1 MEFHRKAGRGA
12 SRFAPRTAPGPP
24 PCTGQ
29 ALAVTDRTCYSPLA
43 HFGGARGPGRLG
55 QQVGDR
61 AASHVVV
68 ERESAPHA
76 GAPELLLPTRL
87 EREGAS
93 DPPLRRPGSTSIAS
107 SHGPSSAHGAALR
120 GGVERELPATCAARA
135 DPGAPP
141 ASWAVKRSAVMP
153 NLVRDGGAPTASPTG
168 SSRASHLARVR
179 AARAFPAR
187 TAAVPDDARHHGVVP
202 TRSGRENPSCDGSA
216 IDETPSR
223 PAS

>member
-1 MEFHRKAGRGA
+1 MESHRKAGRGA

-24 PCTGQ
+24 PCTGR

-61 AASHVVV
+61 AASHVVA

-107 SHGPSSAHGAALR
+107 SHGPSSARGAAPR

-135 DPGAPP
+135 DLGAPP